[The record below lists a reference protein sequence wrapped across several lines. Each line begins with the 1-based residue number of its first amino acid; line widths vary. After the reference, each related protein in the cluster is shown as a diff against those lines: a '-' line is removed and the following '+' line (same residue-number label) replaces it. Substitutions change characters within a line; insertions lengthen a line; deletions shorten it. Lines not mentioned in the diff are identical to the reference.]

1 MPYSYTAPN
10 AEKNNQQKNDKG
22 NWSQMLFAC
31 FGQDIPPLKKK
42 FKKPKALI
50 YHACTDKIS
59 KYNIF

>member
-31 FGQDIPPLKKK
+31 FGQDIPPLKNKIKK
-42 FKKPKALI
+42 AEGLNLSRLHRQNF
-50 YHACTDKIS
+50 
-59 KYNIF
+59 